1 LRAELF
7 FYIARGKTL
16 FWEHFN
22 ILTTQNGLAMLILY
36 IAAGAFVVGGSLIL
50 ALDLAAT
57 RPNRRYY

>member
-1 LRAELF
+1 
-7 FYIARGKTL
+7 
-16 FWEHFN
+16 
-22 ILTTQNGLAMLILY
+22 MLILY